1 MTEIKRIVG
10 NVKFMIIFTITI
22 FSITFFVKNNPAKAV
37 TQATLSGSCGI
48 IFTQNNSGWEGVLN
62 TFKPEVTNNV
72 MGTINFDAGTAAMKL
87 SNVTPYGHATHSDE
101 VFRTVKGRII
111 ALVSFDSDTGIYEY
125 TATDP
130 TTATNVQHISILP
143 VNSGNTFLISTYGST
158 ASSSTGPIS
167 TGVCQKV

>member
-1 MTEIKRIVG
+1 MTEIKKVIG
-10 NVKFMIIFTITI
+10 NIKFMIIFTVTI

-62 TFKPEVTNNV
+62 TFKPEVTNNAL
-72 MGTINFDAGTAAMKL
+72 GTINFDTGTLSFKL
-87 SNVTPYGHATHSDE
+87 SNVTPYGHATHADE
-101 VFRTVKGRII
+101 VFRLVKAG
-111 ALVSFDSDTGIYEY
+111 ALTFVSFDSDTGIYEY

-130 TTATNVQHISILP
+130 VTTTNVEHISILP

-158 ASSSTGPIS
+158 ASSSTGPVA
-167 TGVCQKV
+167 TGVCQKF